1 MVITRSGV
9 TNVSNDDN
17 GSGNEVFE
25 TPLKDSGKTPS
36 SKLNLKRQLMRP
48 RSHSFSSVR
57 SESVIATHNPGYI
70 CSICKNSELLRSSTL
85 DASIETLMGKLN
97 SANKQFSESMSK
109 IESLSLNIRHFY

>member
-17 GSGNEVFE
+17 SGNEVYE

-36 SKLNLKRQLMRP
+36 SQLNLKRQLMRP

-57 SESVIATHNPGYI
+57 SESVIATHTPAI
-70 CSICKNSELLRSSTL
+70 SVAFVKI
-85 DASIETLMGKLN
+85 LN
-97 SANKQFSESMSK
+97 F
-109 IESLSLNIRHFY
+109 